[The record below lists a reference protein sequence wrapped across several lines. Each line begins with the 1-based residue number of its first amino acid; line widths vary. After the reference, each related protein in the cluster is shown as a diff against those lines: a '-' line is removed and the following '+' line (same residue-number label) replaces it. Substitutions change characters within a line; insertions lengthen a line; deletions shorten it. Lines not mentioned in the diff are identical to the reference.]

1 MTRNRSGR
9 HYGEDPFSHAPEGRF
24 DSPPA
29 WPDKHGER
37 SARTSGSG
45 NYSERAAKPWA
56 EPEAARGR
64 GRAGRRVFQPE
75 EDYDEENLE
84 FIPNSYG
91 GRHERRDMMRVH
103 EEADHDGIDSGV
115 PRGRRAPEQRYSGIG
130 EHPHEHPRA
139 GHRGK
144 GPKGYQPSD
153 ERLKDRL
160 EEALYDDDYLDA
172 SGIEVRVKD
181 GEVTLQGEVE
191 DREARRRAEDLTEHV
206 MGRHIHINNNLHVKR
221 H

>member
-9 HYGEDPFSHAPEGRF
+9 HYGEEAFPRDEGNRF
-24 DSPPA
+24 GSPSA
-29 WPDKHGER
+29 WPDRKGER
-37 SARTSGSG
+37 IERESGAG
-45 NYSERAAKPWA
+45 NYSERATKPWA
-56 EPEAARGR
+56 DAEGERGR
-64 GRAGRRVFQPE
+64 SRSGRHVFQPE

-103 EEADHDGIDSGV
+103 EDAGHGAAEAGV
-115 PRGRRAPEQRYSGIG
+115 PRGRRAPEQRYSGMG

-139 GHRGK
+139 GQRGK

-172 SGIEVRVKD
+172 SGIEVQVKD
-181 GEVTLQGEVE
+181 GEVTLRGEVE
-191 DREARRRAEDLTEHV
+191 DREARRRAEDLAEHV
-206 MGRHIHINNNLHVKR
+206 IGRHIHINNNLHVT
-221 H
+221 HH